1 MKKTFIFSLMT
12 LFIYVG
18 CKIDSEETTRN
29 ATTTSSDGQ
38 SLNAAQQAQKGVMFW
53 EFDAP
58 SNDWIEANQNS
69 KPNCYKIQHSPGC
82 TNGGLIIHTEVN
94 TWQRNKLKT
103 VRQYGAGAYEWR
115 LYVPKLEKGAQT
127 SVNCFLYKDD
137 NHELAIK
144 VYSGKNAE
152 RSQMRLTDNQ
162 VIAEL
167 GGYGMATKKIAITQ
181 QDWHRFKIELKLV
194 NGNYHAILTVDG
206 REGKDKLEGTLDY
219 GQDNLFNIFCS
230 VENLPKV
237 GDRPATTPTTGVWD
251 NVKYT
256 PNGGAVVPTPKP
268 TPNPKPDNPVGTYR
282 WHFSSYPLSDW
293 VLANQEPNKNVDHCS
308 SVYKDGCDD
317 GRALKIW
324 TNTGTKERKKLK
336 TKQMFGAGIY
346 TWRVFIPTMNIGER
360 VSVGSWLYND
370 DQHEVDFEVGSGT
383 IKKRE
388 EAHATKNNQLIAY
401 ITSQN
406 NPELHHDTE
415 IVTVD
420 RVNKGSWH
428 TFQIRLEI
436 NQAINGQNY
445 IITWAIDGV
454 DRYKSKLNYGQEKLF
469 HIFCSVENLDF
480 LGERPTTEDVV
491 GLWDYVT
498 YQPYPYSYKP
508 R

>member
-18 CKIDSEETTRN
+18 CKIDSEEPTRN

-94 TWQRNKLKT
+94 TLQRNKLKT
-103 VRQYGAGAYEWR
+103 VRQYGAGVYEWR

-137 NHELAIK
+137 SHELAIK

-152 RSQMRLTDNQ
+152 RSQMRLTDHQ

-206 REGKDKLEGTLDY
+206 REGKDKLEGTLNY
-219 GQDNLFNIFCS
+219 GQKYLFNIFCS

-237 GDRPATTPTTGVWD
+237 GDRPATTPTIGVWD

-256 PNGGAVVPTPKP
+256 PNGGAVVPTGPTPDPKP
-268 TPNPKPDNPVGTYR
+268 KKKYEWNFKESVQP
-282 WHFSSYPLSDW
+282 DW
-293 VLANQEPNKNVDHCS
+293 VMANQNDNKDIVMHRFGAYDNNVQDKA
-308 SVYKDGCDD
+308 VLQMDTRKGMYD
-317 GRALKIW
+317 R
-324 TNTGTKERKKLK
+324 TKVK
-336 TKQMFGAGIY
+336 TKQMFGAGTY
-346 TWRVFIPTMNIGER
+346 TWRAYIPPMKIGDQ

-370 DQHEVDFEVGSGT
+370 DHHELDFEVGPGT
-383 IKKRE
+383 ARDRTLLR
-388 EAHATKNNQLIAY
+388 AQGGQVIAF
-401 ITSQN
+401 ITSQG
-406 NPELHHDTE
+406 NPFIQQKVLITE
-415 IVTVD
+415 D
-420 RVNKGSWH
+420 AWH
-428 TFQIRLEI
+428 TFQIILKLNARKHYV
-436 NQAINGQNY
+436 A
-445 IITWAIDGV
+445 TWRIDGK
-454 DRYKSKLNYGQEKLF
+454 DIFTRELHFGEEYPF
-469 HIFCSVENLDF
+469 HIFCSVENLKF
-480 LGERPTTEDVV
+480 LGDHPTTQKYTGV
-491 GLWDYVT
+491 WDFVKYE
-498 YQPYPYSYKP
+498 PL
-508 R
+508 

>member
-1 MKKTFIFSLMT
+1 
-12 LFIYVG
+12 
-18 CKIDSEETTRN
+18 
-29 ATTTSSDGQ
+29 
-38 SLNAAQQAQKGVMFW
+38 
-53 EFDAP
+53 
-58 SNDWIEANQNS
+58 
-69 KPNCYKIQHSPGC
+69 
-82 TNGGLIIHTEVN
+82 
-94 TWQRNKLKT
+94 
-103 VRQYGAGAYEWR
+103 
-115 LYVPKLEKGAQT
+115 
-127 SVNCFLYKDD
+127 
-137 NHELAIK
+137 
-144 VYSGKNAE
+144 
-152 RSQMRLTDNQ
+152 
-162 VIAEL
+162 
-167 GGYGMATKKIAITQ
+167 
-181 QDWHRFKIELKLV
+181 
-194 NGNYHAILTVDG
+194 
-206 REGKDKLEGTLDY
+206 
-219 GQDNLFNIFCS
+219 
-230 VENLPKV
+230 
-237 GDRPATTPTTGVWD
+237 
-251 NVKYT
+251 
-256 PNGGAVVPTPKP
+256 
-268 TPNPKPDNPVGTYR
+268 
-282 WHFSSYPLSDW
+282 
-293 VLANQEPNKNVDHCS
+293 
-308 SVYKDGCDD
+308 
-317 GRALKIW
+317 
-324 TNTGTKERKKLK
+324 
-336 TKQMFGAGIY
+336 MFGAGIY

-420 RVNKGSWH
+420 ERNKGSWH